1 MGKIYYRPTRLDR
14 SKISIGKLVE
24 KKMVNYRCSRNVKAW
39 NTHALQAD
47 SNGNPPPKE
56 LTQAGSDSTFTVEI
70 TYSATEAGWNGYI
83 TKRNRTDFKE
93 EMELTSYKQD
103 PAAVTHTLEGLRRW
117 SSWTITSAPVLS
129 GSATRKIK
137 RIGALS
143 FLGIGRKAKIEQR
156 ESVQTDPYSQ
166 YTP

>member
-1 MGKIYYRPTRLDR
+1 
-14 SKISIGKLVE
+14 
-24 KKMVNYRCSRNVKAW
+24 
-39 NTHALQAD
+39 
-47 SNGNPPPKE
+47 
-56 LTQAGSDSTFTVEI
+56 
-70 TYSATEAGWNGYI
+70 
-83 TKRNRTDFKE
+83 
-93 EMELTSYKQD
+93 MELTSYKQD